1 MEEEH
6 RSDSLETRI
15 GHLEERVQQLTDL
28 LNRQQQQIDTLIT
41 VSNKTTE
48 QLTAFR
54 KRMTP
59 EGLL

>member
-1 MEEEH
+1 
-6 RSDSLETRI
+6 
-15 GHLEERVQQLTDL
+15 VTDL

>member
-6 RSDSLETRI
+6 RSDSLESRI

>member
-6 RSDSLETRI
+6 RSDSLESRI
-15 GHLEERVQQLTDL
+15 GHLEARVQQLTDL